1 MKKLFIAIAFVLLFA
16 SPSQAIE
23 LLMFSNPNCGY
34 CQNFLKEVEPTY
46 KDSPA
51 GEVIPLRI
59 ISMDKPV
66 PDWYVQ
72 AFKEKRIGKITGTPT
87 FIIWTDHEVTRWV
100 GYKNENHFYEIIET
114 FMRDHQALIHG
125 NNQQFLGKQNK
136 DQWPGQGGELPRA
149 PEGSHGGKHLELKRF
164 VPDGVIDSDN
174 IFDHTYNTPQ
184 KALQAAE
191 FLDCGSNIH
200 YHAKEQV
207 WMPCSM
213 IVNKGSEQLLE
224 ERR

>member
-72 AFKEKRIGKITGTPT
+72 AFKEKRIGKIT
-87 FIIWTDHEVTRWV
+87 
-100 GYKNENHFYEIIET
+100 
-114 FMRDHQALIHG
+114 
-125 NNQQFLGKQNK
+125 
-136 DQWPGQGGELPRA
+136 
-149 PEGSHGGKHLELKRF
+149 
-164 VPDGVIDSDN
+164 
-174 IFDHTYNTPQ
+174 
-184 KALQAAE
+184 
-191 FLDCGSNIH
+191 
-200 YHAKEQV
+200 
-207 WMPCSM
+207 
-213 IVNKGSEQLLE
+213 
-224 ERR
+224 